1 MCGDLDDY
9 DPGKHVEL
17 LLDGIKK
24 HIGTPRVASS
34 GTWAQD
40 IADLDLTS
48 SNKELLAHFMAMGSA
63 VSKRRNESEQL
74 ESIAQMAQI
83 HAYLSGVLT
92 GVLLDDGTLQQIGIQ
107 KFLEGVSVGRAI
119 DQDVSA
125 DIAHGHSHN
134 HGHSHDHGH
143 DHHHHH

>member
-17 LLDGIKK
+17 LLDGNKK

-34 GTWAQD
+34 GSWAQD
-40 IADLDLTS
+40 IADLDLTA

-63 VSKRRNESEQL
+63 VSKRRDENEQL

-107 KFLEGVSVGRAI
+107 KFLEGVSVGRSI
-119 DQDVSA
+119 DQEVAA
-125 DIAHGHSHN
+125 DIAHGHSH
-134 HGHSHDHGH
+134 
-143 DHHHHH
+143 DHHHEHHHH

>member
-17 LLDGIKK
+17 LLDGIKR

-34 GTWAQD
+34 GSWAQD
-40 IADLDLTS
+40 IADLDLTA

-63 VSKRRNESEQL
+63 VSKRRDENEQL

-107 KFLEGVSVGRAI
+107 KFLEGVSVGRSI
-119 DQDVSA
+119 DQEVAA
-125 DIAHGHSHN
+125 DIAHGHSH
-134 HGHSHDHGH
+134 
-143 DHHHHH
+143 DHHHEYHHRH

>member
-34 GTWAQD
+34 GSWAQD
-40 IADLDLTS
+40 IADLDLTA

-63 VSKRRNESEQL
+63 VSKRRDENEQL

-107 KFLEGVSVGRAI
+107 KFLEGVSVGRSI
-119 DQDVSA
+119 DQEVAA
-125 DIAHGHSHN
+125 DIAHGHSH
-134 HGHSHDHGH
+134 
-143 DHHHHH
+143 DHHHEHHHH

>member
-1 MCGDLDDY
+1 MCGDLDEY

-24 HIGTPRVASS
+24 HIGAPRVASS
-34 GTWAQD
+34 STWAQD
-40 IADLDLTS
+40 IASLDLSS

-63 VSKRRNESEQL
+63 VSKRRNQSEQL

-107 KFLEGVSVGRAI
+107 KFLEGFSVGRSI
-119 DQDVSA
+119 DQDVSTDMA
-125 DIAHGHSHN
+125 

-143 DHHHHH
+143 SRGHGHSHDHHH

>member
-34 GTWAQD
+34 GSWAQD
-40 IADLDLTS
+40 IANLDLTA

-63 VSKRRNESEQL
+63 VSKRRDENEQL

-107 KFLEGVSVGRAI
+107 KFLEGVSVGRSI
-119 DQDVSA
+119 DQEVAA
-125 DIAHGHSHN
+125 DIAHGHSH
-134 HGHSHDHGH
+134 DHH
-143 DHHHHH
+143 HEHHHHH

>member
-34 GTWAQD
+34 GSWAQD
-40 IADLDLTS
+40 IADLDLTA

-63 VSKRRNESEQL
+63 VSKRRDENEQL

-107 KFLEGVSVGRAI
+107 KFLEGVSVGRSI
-119 DQDVSA
+119 DQEVAA
-125 DIAHGHSHN
+125 DIAHGHSH
-134 HGHSHDHGH
+134 GHHHE
-143 DHHHHH
+143 HHHHH

>member
-24 HIGTPRVASS
+24 HIGAPRVASS
-34 GTWAQD
+34 GSWAQD
-40 IADLDLTS
+40 IADLDLTA

-63 VSKRRNESEQL
+63 VSKRRDENEQL

-107 KFLEGVSVGRAI
+107 KFLEGVSLGRSI
-119 DQDVSA
+119 DQEVAA
-125 DIAHGHSHN
+125 DIAHGHSH
-134 HGHSHDHGH
+134 DHH
-143 DHHHHH
+143 HEHHHHH

>member
-1 MCGDLDDY
+1 MCGDLDEY
-9 DPGKHVEL
+9 DAGKHVEL

-24 HIGTPRVASS
+24 HIGAPRIASS
-34 GTWAQD
+34 STWAQD

-63 VSKRRNESEQL
+63 VNKRRNESEQL

-92 GVLLDDGTLQQIGIQ
+92 GVLLDDGMLQQIGIQ
-107 KFLEGVSVGRAI
+107 KFLEGFSVGRSI
-119 DQDVSA
+119 DQDVST
-125 DIAHGHSHN
+125 DMAHGHSHDRGYSRG
-134 HGHSHDHGH
+134 HGHSHDH
-143 DHHHHH
+143 HH

>member
-9 DPGKHVEL
+9 DPEKHVEL

-34 GTWAQD
+34 GSWAQD
-40 IADLDLTS
+40 IADLDLTA

-63 VSKRRNESEQL
+63 VSKRRDENEQL

-107 KFLEGVSVGRAI
+107 KFLEGVSVGRSI
-119 DQDVSA
+119 DQEVAA
-125 DIAHGHSHN
+125 DIAHGHSH
-134 HGHSHDHGH
+134 
-143 DHHHHH
+143 DHHHEYHHRH

>member
-24 HIGTPRVASS
+24 HIGAPRVASS
-34 GTWAQD
+34 GSWAQD
-40 IADLDLTS
+40 IADLDLTA

-63 VSKRRNESEQL
+63 VSKRRDENEQL

-107 KFLEGVSVGRAI
+107 KFLEGVSVGRSI
-119 DQDVSA
+119 DQEVAA
-125 DIAHGHSHN
+125 DIAHGHSHGHH
-134 HGHSHDHGH
+134 HGN
-143 DHHHHH
+143 HHHH

>member
-1 MCGDLDDY
+1 MGGDLDDY

-24 HIGTPRVASS
+24 HIGAPRVASS
-34 GTWAQD
+34 GSWAQD
-40 IADLDLTS
+40 IADLDLTA

-63 VSKRRNESEQL
+63 VSKRRDENEQL

-107 KFLEGVSVGRAI
+107 KFLEGVSVGRSI
-119 DQDVSA
+119 DQEVAA
-125 DIAHGHSHN
+125 DIAHGHSH
-134 HGHSHDHGH
+134 DHH
-143 DHHHHH
+143 HEHHHHH

>member
-34 GTWAQD
+34 GSWAQD
-40 IADLDLTS
+40 IADLELTA

-63 VSKRRNESEQL
+63 VSRRRDENEQL

-107 KFLEGVSVGRAI
+107 KFLEGVSVGRSI
-119 DQDVSA
+119 DQEVAA
-125 DIAHGHSHN
+125 DIAHGHSHGHH
-134 HGHSHDHGH
+134 HGN
-143 DHHHHH
+143 HHHH

>member
-34 GTWAQD
+34 GSWAQD
-40 IADLDLTS
+40 IADLDLTA

-63 VSKRRNESEQL
+63 VSKRRDENEQL

-107 KFLEGVSVGRAI
+107 KFLEGVSVGRSI
-119 DQDVSA
+119 DQEVAADVA
-125 DIAHGHSHN
+125 
-134 HGHSHDHGH
+134 HGHSHDHH
-143 DHHHHH
+143 HEHHHHH

>member
-34 GTWAQD
+34 GSWAQD
-40 IADLDLTS
+40 IANLDLTA

-63 VSKRRNESEQL
+63 VSKRRDENEQL

-107 KFLEGVSVGRAI
+107 KFLEGVSVGRSIEQEVA
-119 DQDVSA
+119 A
-125 DIAHGHSHN
+125 DIAHGHSH
-134 HGHSHDHGH
+134 DHH
-143 DHHHHH
+143 HEHHHHH

>member
-1 MCGDLDDY
+1 MCGDLDEY

-24 HIGTPRVASS
+24 HIGAPRVASS
-34 GTWAQD
+34 STWAQD
-40 IADLDLTS
+40 IARLDLSS

-107 KFLEGVSVGRAI
+107 KFLEGVSVGRSI
-119 DQDVSA
+119 DQDVSNN
-125 DIAHGHSHN
+125 IAHGHSHDHSQG
-134 HGHSHDHGH
+134 HGHSHDH
-143 DHHHHH
+143 HH

>member
-17 LLDGIKK
+17 LLDGVKK

-34 GTWAQD
+34 GSWAQD
-40 IADLDLTS
+40 IAELDLTA

-63 VSKRRNESEQL
+63 VSKRRDENEQL

-107 KFLEGVSVGRAI
+107 KFLEGVSVGRSI
-119 DQDVSA
+119 DQEVAA
-125 DIAHGHSHN
+125 DIAHGHSH
-134 HGHSHDHGH
+134 DHH
-143 DHHHHH
+143 HEHHHHH

>member
-34 GTWAQD
+34 GSWAQD
-40 IADLDLTS
+40 IADLDLTA

-63 VSKRRNESEQL
+63 VSKRRDENEQL

-107 KFLEGVSVGRAI
+107 KFLEGVSVGRSI
-119 DQDVSA
+119 DQDVAA
-125 DIAHGHSHN
+125 DIAHGHF
-134 HGHSHDHGH
+134 H
-143 DHHHHH
+143 DHHHEHHHRH

>member
-24 HIGTPRVASS
+24 HIGAPRVASS
-34 GTWAQD
+34 SSWAQD
-40 IADLDLTS
+40 IADLDLTA

-63 VSKRRNESEQL
+63 VSKRRDENEQL

-107 KFLEGVSVGRAI
+107 KFLEGVSVGRSI
-119 DQDVSA
+119 DQEVAA
-125 DIAHGHSHN
+125 DIAHGHSH
-134 HGHSHDHGH
+134 
-143 DHHHHH
+143 DHHHEYHHRH

>member
-24 HIGTPRVASS
+24 HIGAPRVASS
-34 GTWAQD
+34 GSWAQD
-40 IADLDLTS
+40 IADLDLTA

-63 VSKRRNESEQL
+63 VSKRRDENEQL

-107 KFLEGVSVGRAI
+107 KFLEGVNVGRSI
-119 DQDVSA
+119 DQEVAA
-125 DIAHGHSHN
+125 DIAHGHSH
-134 HGHSHDHGH
+134 DHH
-143 DHHHHH
+143 HEHHHHH

>member
-34 GTWAQD
+34 GSWAQD
-40 IADLDLTS
+40 IADLDLTA

-63 VSKRRNESEQL
+63 VSKRRDENEQL

-107 KFLEGVSVGRAI
+107 KFLEGVSVGRSI
-119 DQDVSA
+119 DQEVAA
-125 DIAHGHSHN
+125 DIAHGHSH
-134 HGHSHDHGH
+134 DHH
-143 DHHHHH
+143 HEHHHHH

>member
-34 GTWAQD
+34 VSWAQD
-40 IADLDLTS
+40 VADLDLTA

-63 VSKRRNESEQL
+63 VSKRRDENEQL

-107 KFLEGVSVGRAI
+107 KFLEGVSVGRSI
-119 DQDVSA
+119 DQEVAA
-125 DIAHGHSHN
+125 DIAHGHSH
-134 HGHSHDHGH
+134 
-143 DHHHHH
+143 DHHHEHHHH

>member
-1 MCGDLDDY
+1 MCGDFDDY
-9 DPGKHVEL
+9 GPEKHVEL

-34 GTWAQD
+34 GSWAQD
-40 IADLDLTS
+40 IADLDLTA

-63 VSKRRNESEQL
+63 VSKRRDENAQL

-107 KFLEGVSVGRAI
+107 KFLEGVSVGRSI
-119 DQDVSA
+119 DQEVAA
-125 DIAHGHSHN
+125 DIAHGHSH
-134 HGHSHDHGH
+134 
-143 DHHHHH
+143 DHHHVHHHH

>member
-34 GTWAQD
+34 GSWAQD
-40 IADLDLTS
+40 IADLDLTA

-63 VSKRRNESEQL
+63 VSKRRDENEQL

-107 KFLEGVSVGRAI
+107 KFLEGVCVGRSI
-119 DQDVSA
+119 DQEVSA
-125 DIAHGHSHN
+125 DIAHGHSH
-134 HGHSHDHGH
+134 
-143 DHHHHH
+143 DHHHEHHHH

>member
-34 GTWAQD
+34 GSWAQD
-40 IADLDLTS
+40 IADLDLTA

-63 VSKRRNESEQL
+63 VSKRRDENEQL

-107 KFLEGVSVGRAI
+107 KFLEGVSVGRSI
-119 DQDVSA
+119 DQDVAA
-125 DIAHGHSHN
+125 DIAHGHF
-134 HGHSHDHGH
+134 H
-143 DHHHHH
+143 DHHHEHHHH

>member
-17 LLDGIKK
+17 LLDGIKR

-34 GTWAQD
+34 GSWAQD
-40 IADLDLTS
+40 IADLDLTA

-63 VSKRRNESEQL
+63 VSKRRDENEQL

-107 KFLEGVSVGRAI
+107 KFLEGVSVGRSI
-119 DQDVSA
+119 DQEVAA
-125 DIAHGHSHN
+125 DIAHGHSH
-134 HGHSHDHGH
+134 DHH
-143 DHHHHH
+143 HEHHHHH

>member
-24 HIGTPRVASS
+24 HIGTPRMASS
-34 GTWAQD
+34 GSWAQD
-40 IADLDLTS
+40 IADLDLTA

-63 VSKRRNESEQL
+63 VSKRRDENEQL

-107 KFLEGVSVGRAI
+107 KFLEGVSVGRSI
-119 DQDVSA
+119 DQEVAA
-125 DIAHGHSHN
+125 DIAHGHSH
-134 HGHSHDHGH
+134 DHH
-143 DHHHHH
+143 HEHHHHH

>member
-9 DPGKHVEL
+9 DRGKHVEL

-34 GTWAQD
+34 GSWAQD
-40 IADLDLTS
+40 IADLDLTA

-63 VSKRRNESEQL
+63 VSKRRDENEQL

-83 HAYLSGVLT
+83 HAYLSGILT

-107 KFLEGVSVGRAI
+107 KFLEGVSVGRSI
-119 DQDVSA
+119 DQEVAA
-125 DIAHGHSHN
+125 DIAHGHSN
-134 HGHSHDHGH
+134 DHH
-143 DHHHHH
+143 HEHHHHH

>member
-34 GTWAQD
+34 GSWAQD
-40 IADLDLTS
+40 IADLDLTA
-48 SNKELLAHFMAMGSA
+48 SNKELLAHFIAMGSA
-63 VSKRRNESEQL
+63 VSKRRDENEQL

-107 KFLEGVSVGRAI
+107 KFLEGVSVGRSI
-119 DQDVSA
+119 DQEVAA
-125 DIAHGHSHN
+125 DIAHGHSH
-134 HGHSHDHGH
+134 DHH
-143 DHHHHH
+143 HEHHHHH

>member
-24 HIGTPRVASS
+24 YIGTPRVASS
-34 GTWAQD
+34 GSWAQD
-40 IADLDLTS
+40 IADLDLTA

-63 VSKRRNESEQL
+63 VSKRRDENEQL

-107 KFLEGVSVGRAI
+107 KFLEGVSVGRSI
-119 DQDVSA
+119 DQEVAA
-125 DIAHGHSHN
+125 DIAHGHSH
-134 HGHSHDHGH
+134 DHH
-143 DHHHHH
+143 HEHHHHH

>member
-24 HIGTPRVASS
+24 HIGAPRVASS
-34 GTWAQD
+34 GSWAQD
-40 IADLDLTS
+40 IADLDLTA

-63 VSKRRNESEQL
+63 VSKRRDENEQL

-107 KFLEGVSVGRAI
+107 KFLEGVSVGRSI
-119 DQDVSA
+119 DQEVAA
-125 DIAHGHSHN
+125 DIAHGHSH
-134 HGHSHDHGH
+134 DHH
-143 DHHHHH
+143 HEHHHHH

>member
-9 DPGKHVEL
+9 DPRKHVEL

-24 HIGTPRVASS
+24 HIGTPRMASS
-34 GTWAQD
+34 GSWAQD
-40 IADLDLTS
+40 IADLDLTA

-63 VSKRRNESEQL
+63 VSKRRDENEQL

-83 HAYLSGVLT
+83 HAYLSGILT

-107 KFLEGVSVGRAI
+107 KFLEGVSVGRSI
-119 DQDVSA
+119 DQEVAA
-125 DIAHGHSHN
+125 DIAHGHSN
-134 HGHSHDHGH
+134 DHH
-143 DHHHHH
+143 HEHHHHH